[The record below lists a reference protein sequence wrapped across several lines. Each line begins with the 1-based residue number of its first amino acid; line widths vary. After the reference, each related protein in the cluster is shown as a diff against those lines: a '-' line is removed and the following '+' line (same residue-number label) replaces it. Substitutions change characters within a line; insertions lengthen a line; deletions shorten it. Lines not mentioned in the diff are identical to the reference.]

1 MHILRNFELSCNQL
15 DFLYLAMMEREKSK
29 NEQWKMLLKNTSFI
43 FIACVR
49 LMINLLRTN
58 YNGAYE
64 YTFISHKN
72 HKPNFS
78 FLVKLS
84 HSEK

>member
-1 MHILRNFELSCNQL
+1 
-15 DFLYLAMMEREKSK
+15 
-29 NEQWKMLLKNTSFI
+29 MLLKNTSFI